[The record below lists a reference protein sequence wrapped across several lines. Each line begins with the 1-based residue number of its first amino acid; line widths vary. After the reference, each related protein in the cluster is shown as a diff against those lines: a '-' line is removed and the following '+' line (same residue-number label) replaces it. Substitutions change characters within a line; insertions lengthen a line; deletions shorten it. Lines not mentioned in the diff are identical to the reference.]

1 MAEGHSKLTINPAPS
16 KVRVKE
22 EEDDGDSRVG
32 HLHHFR
38 FKLSN
43 AHNNYNITC
52 DRPRTVL
59 EALKTS
65 ERYPEYYL
73 DENVVIQLGK
83 EERKIAIATH
93 FPCCLIETGELL
105 VILCESEKVEEA
117 KRQEIPSQSS
127 YITFCIDREG
137 GQNTKT
143 KQLFMSNNIKQFKYL
158 CVYAERGITVEEA
171 LKRDGRFMNNL
182 GKFTL
187 SDNADSTSHTEHTQL
202 VDKLHGKEFKICLPR
217 GKRGA
222 DSKGLLRSKR
232 AKSRVSEANKENQQ
246 ANQSASH
253 DSQHSDDKSVAKP
266 ISDVVKRRGRSVSG
280 VNIDHA
286 EISSLLRKQFPDLKQ
301 WMESRF
307 PGDSYQKALDLRKE
321 DFGKIQQSFSE
332 VHRVRKLLDLGQSV
346 CRVVVGDVCQG
357 TGFILFDNFILT
369 NAHLFKDCVV
379 QDGDKW
385 QVTTDVHAVFNYE
398 NPSGRD
404 SYWVKV
410 KKTIIAY
417 NFHASGHELDYA
429 ILELDPD
436 TQTAAPQT
444 ESEASQTKQKLKLP
458 PGLLK
463 KCGPVPVDGEA
474 CIIGHP
480 AGDVKKLDPTCI
492 IEKEKRVE
500 AVDKCVETYKDHVFP
515 LCSVGEVIKNQGI
528 HNILQGGA
536 KVDKV
541 VTYNTFM
548 YHGSS
553 GSPVFDAHGRV
564 FGLHTAGF
572 FCEEIDSS
580 VIEYAHPLIAIFKTF
595 VIQLKKSKN
604 DELLEKVKEEVK
616 NNLYLKEPLKE
627 ALESVSDVKPSD
639 PVEPMETS

>member
-1 MAEGHSKLTINPAPS
+1 MAEGHSKLTINPASS
-16 KVRVKE
+16 KVTVKK

-43 AHNNYNITC
+43 ALNDYSITC
-52 DRPRTVL
+52 DRPCTVL
-59 EALKTS
+59 DALKTS
-65 ERYPEYYL
+65 EKYPEKYL
-73 DENVVIQLGK
+73 DENIVIQLGK
-83 EERKIAIATH
+83 EEREIAVATH
-93 FPCCLIETGELL
+93 FPCCLIGTEVLL

-117 KRQEIPSQSS
+117 KRQEIASQSS
-127 YITFCIDREG
+127 YVAFYIDREG
-137 GQNTKT
+137 GKNAKS
-143 KQLFMSNNIKQFKYL
+143 KPLFISNVIKQFKYL

-187 SDNADSTSHTEHTQL
+187 SDNADSKCHTERTQL
-202 VDKLHGKEFKICLPR
+202 VDNLDGKKFRICLPR

-222 DSKGLLRSKR
+222 DSKGLLGSKR
-232 AKSRVSEANKENQQ
+232 AKFIVSEVKKENLQ
-246 ANQSASH
+246 ANQAVSH
-253 DSQHSDDKSVAKP
+253 DSQHNDDKSEAKP
-266 ISDVVKRRGRSVSG
+266 ISDVVQQRGRSVNSSI
-280 VNIDHA
+280 NIDHA
-286 EISSLLRKQFPDLKQ
+286 EISSLLRQQFPDLKQ

-332 VHRVRKLLDLGQSV
+332 VHRVRKLLELGQSV
-346 CRVVVGDVCQG
+346 CKVVVEEVCQG

-385 QVTTDVHAVFNYE
+385 QVTTDVYAVFNYE

-410 KKTIIAY
+410 KETIIACNY
-417 NFHASGHELDYA
+417 HARGHELDYA

-444 ESEASQTKQKLKLP
+444 KQKPELP

-463 KCGPVPVDGEA
+463 ICGPVPVNGEA
-474 CIIGHP
+474 CIVGHP
-480 AGDVKKLDPTCI
+480 AGDLKKLDPTCI
-492 IEKEKRVE
+492 IEKEKREE
-500 AVDKCVETYKDHVFP
+500 AVDKYLETSKDSLLTF
-515 LCSVGEVIKNQGI
+515 CSITQLIKNQGI
-528 HNILQGGA
+528 ENIMQGGA
-536 KVDKV
+536 KVDQV

-564 FGLHTAGF
+564 FGLHTAGCVYGF
-572 FCEEIDSS
+572 LKHEQS

-595 VIQLKKSKN
+595 VIQLKESKN
-604 DELLEKVKEEVK
+604 DKLLEKVKEEVK
-616 NNLYLKEPLKE
+616 NNLYLKKPLKE
-627 ALESVSDVKPSD
+627 ALESVSDVKPTD
-639 PVEPMETS
+639 TVEQMETS

>member
-52 DRPRTVL
+52 DHPCTVL

-65 ERYPEYYL
+65 EKYL
-73 DENVVIQLGK
+73 DENIVIQLGK
-83 EERKIAIATH
+83 AGNDVAIATH
-93 FPCCLIETGELL
+93 FPCHLIGDDELL
-105 VILCESEKVEEA
+105 VITCKSKQVEETQDPQHA
-117 KRQEIPSQSS
+117 ILPKSS
-127 YITFCIDREG
+127 YITFYIDTVG
-137 GQNTKT
+137 GTNARK
-143 KQLFMSNNIKQFKYL
+143 KQLFINNAFKQFKYL
-158 CVYAERGITVEEA
+158 CVYAEKEITVEEA
-171 LKRDGRFMNNL
+171 LKRDGRFRNNL
-182 GKFTL
+182 GEFIL
-187 SDNADSTSHTEHTQL
+187 SDNADPSSHTKHTQL
-202 VDKLHGKEFKICLPR
+202 VDNLHGKKFKICVPP
-217 GKRGA
+217 GKRVA
-222 DSKGLLRSKR
+222 DSNGLLGSKR
-232 AKSRVSEANKENQQ
+232 AKSRVSVANKENQQ
-246 ANQSASH
+246 ANQAASH
-253 DSQHSDDKSVAKP
+253 DSQHNDKSEAKP
-266 ISDVVKRRGRSVSG
+266 ISGRSGSS

-286 EISSLLRKQFPDLKQ
+286 EISRLLRQQFPDLKQ

-369 NAHLFKDCVV
+369 NAHLFKKCIV

-385 QVTTDVHAVFNYE
+385 QVTTDVYAIFNYE
-398 NPSGRD
+398 EPSGRH
-404 SYWVKV
+404 SYCVKV

-436 TQTAAPQT
+436 TQTAALQT
-444 ESEASQTKQKLKLP
+444 ESEASQTKQKPKLP

-463 KCGPVPVDGEA
+463 ICGPVPVNGEA

-500 AVDKCVETYKDHVFP
+500 AVDKHLETYKDTLFTFQSITA
-515 LCSVGEVIKNQGI
+515 LIKNQGI
-528 HNILQGGA
+528 ENIMQGGVKA

-572 FCEEIDSS
+572 FCEETDSN

-604 DELLEKVKEEVK
+604 DELLEKVKKEVED
-616 NNLYLKEPLKE
+616 NLYLKVPLKE
-627 ALESVSDVKPSD
+627 ALESVSDVNPSD